1 MVINIYSFLSKNILK
16 LKLDMPM
23 NKHIYVCII
32 ALYVMIGDIY
42 NIKFI
47 LPNIGEA
54 EGELIRIKGPHL
66 TELMNRELP
75 INSRGL
81 KREDLFLIPV
91 SFIYAVEK
99 PTNTAKRGDIVFEP
113 KSRAIIVILADR
125 KFDSKIAVIGSV
137 VKNLK
142 IFDKL
147 TQSSGVRIESLNE

>member
-1 MVINIYSFLSKNILK
+1 
-16 LKLDMPM
+16 
-23 NKHIYVCII
+23 
-32 ALYVMIGDIY
+32 MIGDIY

-66 TELMNRELP
+66 TEHINRELP

-81 KREDLFLIPV
+81 KRENLFFIPV
-91 SFIYAVEK
+91 NFIYAIEK
-99 PTNTAKRGDIVFEP
+99 PTITAKRGDIVFEP
-113 KSRAIIVILADR
+113 KSKAIIILTEDR
-125 KFDSKIAVIGSV
+125 KFDSKIAVIGSI

-147 TQSSGVRIESLNE
+147 TQSTGVRIESLNK